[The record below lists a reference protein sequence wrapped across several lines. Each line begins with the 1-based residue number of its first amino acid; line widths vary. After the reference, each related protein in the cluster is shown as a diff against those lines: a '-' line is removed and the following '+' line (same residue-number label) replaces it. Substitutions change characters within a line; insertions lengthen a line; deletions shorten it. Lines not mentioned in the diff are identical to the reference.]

1 MHTDPHPTTTTTASP
16 RRAALALC
24 AAALLPAVGVL
35 VTLTATQAH
44 AQAADWP
51 NAKPISYV
59 VPFTAG
65 GSTDIIGRT
74 IANKLQESLKQAVV
88 VENKPGQAGGIGASF
103 VAKAAPDGY
112 TLFGG
117 TISTHAINASL
128 YKNLSYHPVK
138 DFEPVALVA
147 TLPNVLIINP
157 SLGVNSVAE
166 LIALLKKDPTKRMFA
181 SSGAGTSTHLAGEM
195 FGDLIGVKLTHVPYK
210 GTPPALTDVAAGQVS
225 FMFDQ
230 MTAALPLAKAGR
242 VKLLAVTTGKRIT
255 LAPELPTM
263 IESGVPGFEMSSWQA
278 IYAPKGTPKAI
289 VQKLNAEI
297 VKALKQPD
305 VQAKLHD
312 QLGMNIVGSTPEEL
326 AAHMDKEIPRWADLV
341 KKSGATPD

>member
-1 MHTDPHPTTTTTASP
+1 MQPVPLTLHHPL

-24 AAALLPAVGVL
+24 AAALLPALG
-35 VTLTATQAH
+35 TLTATQAH
-44 AQAADWP
+44 AQTGDWP

-103 VAKAAPDGY
+103 VVKAAPDGY

-157 SLGVNSVAE
+157 SLGVNNVAE

-305 VQAKLHD
+305 VQAKLQD

>member
-1 MHTDPHPTTTTTASP
+1 MTTTRRTALFAL
-16 RRAALALC
+16 AALPTV
-24 AAALLPAVGVL
+24 LPGISWAE
-35 VTLTATQAH
+35 
-44 AQAADWP
+44 DWP
-51 NAKPISYV
+51 TAKPITYV
-59 VPFTAG
+59 VPFTPG

-74 IANKLQESLKQAVV
+74 LAQKLGEALHQSVV
-88 VENKPGQAGGIGASF
+88 VDNKPGQGGGIGATY

-128 YKNLSYHPVK
+128 YKNLSYDPVK
-138 DFEPVALVA
+138 DFEPVCLVA

-157 SLGVNSVAE
+157 ALGVNTVPE
-166 LIALLKKDPTKRMFA
+166 LIALLKKDPSKRLFA

-195 FGDLIGVKLTHVPYK
+195 FADMIGVPLTHVPYK
-210 GTPPALTDVAAGQVS
+210 GTPPALTDVASGQVP

-242 VKLLAVTTGKRIT
+242 LKLIAVTTGKRIA

-263 IESGVPGFEMSSWQA
+263 IESGVAGFEMTSWQA
-278 IYAPKGTPKAI
+278 VYAPKGTPKAV
-289 VQKLNAEI
+289 VQRLNAEI
-297 VKALKQPD
+297 VKALKVPE
-305 VQAKLHD
+305 VQAKLEG

-326 AAHMDKEIPRWADLV
+326 AAHMAREIPRWAALV
-341 KKSGATPD
+341 KKSGAEPG